1 MIHLITLDNGIK
13 HPELF
18 PTIPKVFSILQV
30 TTKRESQYAAG
41 PPFDAVSS
49 VGRLQVV
56 GEKNTSGNWNENV
69 DLIGL
74 WPIEQIYVRRLK

>member
-18 PTIPKVFSILQV
+18 TTIPKVFFILQV
-30 TTKRESQYAAG
+30 TTKKESQYAAG

-56 GEKNTSGNWNENV
+56 GEENISGN
-69 DLIGL
+69 
-74 WPIEQIYVRRLK
+74 